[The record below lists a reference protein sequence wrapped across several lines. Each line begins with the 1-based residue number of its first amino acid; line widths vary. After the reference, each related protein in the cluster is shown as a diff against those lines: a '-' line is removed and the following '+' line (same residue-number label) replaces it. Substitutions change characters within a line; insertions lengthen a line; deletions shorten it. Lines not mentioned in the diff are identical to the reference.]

1 MERFSLLGLCVPA
14 WARRR
19 VLLVAPGGERA
30 YDPAEWRGALVVVE
44 HGEIELVTHAGERAR
59 FARGDVLVL
68 SGLPLRALH
77 NRGTEPAVLAS
88 MTRR

>member
-1 MERFSLLGLCVPA
+1 MERFSLLGRRVPA

-30 YDPAEWRGALVVVE
+30 FDPAEWRGALVVVE
-44 HGEIELVTHAGERAR
+44 HGEIELVTEAGERAR

-68 SGLPLRALH
+68 SGLPLRALR
-77 NRGTEPAVLAS
+77 NRGAETAVLVSLVRA
-88 MTRR
+88 